1 MRCCP
6 TVYRTYPLNDP
17 KIGHQKVRHAY
28 AHPSSLES
36 VGVGKKISD
45 TDLALQNLAKLN
57 VSNKGVV
64 YSVCVD

>member
-1 MRCCP
+1 M
-6 TVYRTYPLNDP
+6 
-17 KIGHQKVRHAY
+17 GHQKVRHAY

-64 YSVCVD
+64 YSVYVDWSSA

>member
-1 MRCCP
+1 M
-6 TVYRTYPLNDP
+6 
-17 KIGHQKVRHAY
+17 GHQKVRHAY

-64 YSVCVD
+64 YSVYVDWSGA